1 MAHPLEKLCF
11 RLIGGFCLF
20 CSYQKFCFIFFIFF
34 LFLFPVCQIGSVGPE
49 PEYAEHQKIKKNNTC
64 YT

>member
-1 MAHPLEKLCF
+1 MAHPLEKLRFC
-11 RLIGGFCLF
+11 LIGGFCLF

-34 LFLFPVCQIGSVGPE
+34 LFLFLMCLIGSVGPE
-49 PEYAEHQKIKKNNTC
+49 PEYTKHQKIKKNNAY

>member
-11 RLIGGFCLF
+11 CLIGGLCLF

-34 LFLFPVCQIGSVGPE
+34 LFLFPVCQIGSVCPE
-49 PEYAEHQKIKKNNTC
+49 PEYTEHQEIKRK
-64 YT
+64 